1 MVLFSPT
8 AIAYADDTSRPGES
22 AQWSGGLEW
31 MEGNTPD
38 PGLYGN
44 PDGDQFDMDGTYKV
58 TDDFDY
64 PDGTYG
70 VLSWWDYGH
79 YITSD
84 AKRIPTANPFQQGVR
99 PAADFL
105 LAQNESEAMDVLSE
119 IDESDNAQAQY
130 VMVDWKMV
138 NTDAFRPVSGK
149 FFAPPDFHDE
159 FERSDFYTR
168 VIDQQLAQ
176 DRGIIS
182 ATSTMLHKQPYYN
195 AMMTRLY
202 KYHGSAQQP
211 RPYVVEWQGAEQ
223 QLNEDETFVTSS
235 GPSIQFY
242 DSLRAAQ
249 QAVENSSSAQIGG
262 FGPYPAERV
271 PALEHFRLV
280 HMSNL
285 TALAGGE
292 GFNFQRTVQNNRLG
306 SRLVQQLPQYNG
318 TSPQAA
324 AQDFLYGTNPAWTKT
339 FERVPGATIEG
350 TGPANRSVLL
360 SVELKPENGQQFT
373 YTQSV
378 DVGEDGQFNTTV
390 PYATTGDDEYG
401 VEEGYTNSTI
411 EAQTP
416 YRLSAP
422 GVNDE
427 GNQTFFIGEVNVT
440 EGQVLGEESGPDPVE
455 LEPIGE
461 SDLIDT
467 GDDGSDSESD
477 DSGSE
482 GTNSSSESESVD
494 GTAGVQP
501 QLTWTERQ
509 FAASAG

>member
-1 MVLFSPT
+1 
-8 AIAYADDTSRPGES
+8 
-22 AQWSGGLEW
+22 
-31 MEGNTPD
+31 
-38 PGLYGN
+38 
-44 PDGDQFDMDGTYKV
+44 
-58 TDDFDY
+58 
-64 PDGTYG
+64 
-70 VLSWWDYGH
+70 
-79 YITSD
+79 
-84 AKRIPTANPFQQGVR
+84 
-99 PAADFL
+99 
-105 LAQNESEAMDVLSE
+105 
-119 IDESDNAQAQY
+119 
-130 VMVDWKMV
+130 
-138 NTDAFRPVSGK
+138 
-149 FFAPPDFHDE
+149 
-159 FERSDFYTR
+159 
-168 VIDQQLAQ
+168 
-176 DRGIIS
+176 
-182 ATSTMLHKQPYYN
+182 
-195 AMMTRLY
+195 
-202 KYHGSAQQP
+202 
-211 RPYVVEWQGAEQ
+211 
-223 QLNEDETFVTSS
+223 
-235 GPSIQFY
+235 
-242 DSLRAAQ
+242 
-249 QAVENSSSAQIGG
+249 
-262 FGPYPAERV
+262 
-271 PALEHFRLV
+271 
-280 HMSNL
+280 MSNL

-440 EGQVLGEESGPDPVE
+440 EGQVLGEESRPDPVE